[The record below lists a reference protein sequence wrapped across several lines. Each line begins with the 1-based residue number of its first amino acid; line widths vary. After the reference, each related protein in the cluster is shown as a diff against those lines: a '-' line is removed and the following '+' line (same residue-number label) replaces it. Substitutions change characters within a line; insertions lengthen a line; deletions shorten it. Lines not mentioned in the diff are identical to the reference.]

1 MGSSQPCGRIWGT
14 HRKVNV
20 TMSPA
25 SPRLPMAGHGCM
37 GHHGITPGFVPSC
50 PPLSSTVRSHS
61 QDGPHHVTSAVGTVP
76 RLCSHGDA
84 LQSTG
89 MEPAAMGHRRAPKGT
104 KPRGAGRSLNTPH
117 SAKPRLLI
125 SPLPQKSGGPT
136 AKTPSWGLPQ
146 ATGFIRAT
154 GEVAS
159 PHSSSSRFAGRAT
172 TKIHPTTPPL
182 TSGGEAAAGHGFIL
196 LPRPLPGAVG
206 TSQDDSKPWDAQA
219 PSLLIL
225 NLLVCKAAVVVQRLL
240 GHLAEVAPQGETE
253 TQRGTAP

>member
-1 MGSSQPCGRIWGT
+1 
-14 HRKVNV
+14 
-20 TMSPA
+20 MSPLQWG
-25 SPRLPMAGHGCM
+25 PCHG
-37 GHHGITPGFVPSC
+37 
-50 PPLSSTVRSHS
+50 
-61 QDGPHHVTSAVGTVP
+61 SA
-76 RLCSHGDA
+76 A
-84 LQSTG
+84 TG
-89 MEPAAMGHRRAPKGT
+89 MLCRALGWNLLPWDTEGHPKG
-104 KPRGAGRSLNTPH
+104 PSPGVLEGASTPH
-117 SAKPRLLI
+117 I
-125 SPLPQKSGGPT
+125 LPDRGCSSRPFLQKSGGPT

-182 TSGGEAAAGHGFIL
+182 TSGGEAAAGHGFVL